1 MTTHSVSIRL
11 KGIALAVLFLLAPPA
26 FPQVQAEQNVER
38 VFHFTYTDD
47 VQNYQQMATVIRST
61 LDIKQLSID
70 AGNRTM
76 TLRATPEQI
85 AAAEWLFRTLD
96 RTAGSEAT
104 ESPEYRMPGNDDD
117 TVRIFYLTKAETV
130 EALQQQ
136 ATRIRS
142 ATGFRRAFTYNVL
155 RALVVRGTAEQV
167 AHAER
172 LITEL

>member
-1 MTTHSVSIRL
+1 MTTHSVSIRV
-11 KGIALAVLFLLAPPA
+11 KDVALAVLFLLAPAA
-26 FPQVQAEQNVER
+26 FPQAPVQNVDR

-47 VQNYQQMATVIRST
+47 VQSYRQMATVIRSIF
-61 LDIKQLSID
+61 DIKQLLIN
-70 AGNRTM
+70 AENRTM

-85 AAAEWLFRTLD
+85 SAAEWLFKTLD
-96 RTAGSEAT
+96 RAAGSQAT
-104 ESPEYRMPGNDDD
+104 ESPDYRMPGNDDD

-136 ATRIRS
+136 ATRRRS

-155 RALVVRGTAEQV
+155 RALVVRGTAEQI